1 MQCAGKN
8 YDCEEYRNDDG
19 WNEPSGH
26 AGYSCEVL
34 GSSYSGDA
42 PLGMHAGQQQHR
54 NKHNCCR
61 REDKK
66 VCDHDSL
73 LQRLSSAAGVDGV
86 LKPPMRA
93 HMPLWLLKYAFSI
106 QWSV

>member
-8 YDCEEYRNDDG
+8 YDCEEYGNYDG

-26 AGYSCEVL
+26 GGYSCEVL
-34 GSSYSGDA
+34 GSSHSGDA

-54 NKHNCCR
+54 NNNCCR

-66 VCDHDSL
+66 VCDTFISR
-73 LQRLSSAAGVDGV
+73 QRRWRIETAYEGAHAAMVV
-86 LKPPMRA
+86 KVCVQYPMA
-93 HMPLWLLKYAFSI
+93 
-106 QWSV
+106 SV

>member
-1 MQCAGKN
+1 MQCAGKD
-8 YDCEEYRNDDG
+8 YDCEEYGNDDG

-26 AGYSCEVL
+26 GGYSCEVL

-66 VCDHDSL
+66 VCDTFIS
-73 LQRLSSAAGVDGV
+73 R
-86 LKPPMRA
+86 
-93 HMPLWLLKYAFSI
+93 
-106 QWSV
+106 